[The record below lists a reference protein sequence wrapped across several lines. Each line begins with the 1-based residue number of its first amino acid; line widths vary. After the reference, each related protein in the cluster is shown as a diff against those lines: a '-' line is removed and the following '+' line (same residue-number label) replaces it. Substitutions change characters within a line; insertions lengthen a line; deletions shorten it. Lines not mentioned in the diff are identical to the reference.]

1 MEKLFIKYKP
11 DVIFHA
17 GALKHVTICEEN
29 ISEAIRT
36 NVIATAML
44 ADLAEKFSSSCFVQI
59 STDKAVEPSSVM
71 GLTKKLAEIIIQSKD
86 KLSKNNTR
94 FIFFC

>member
-1 MEKLFIKYKP
+1 MEKEMFFYVLIFEINLKWKTFSTYKP
-11 DVIFHA
+11 DIIFHA

-44 ADLAEKFSSSCFVQI
+44 ANMAEKFSSSCFVQV
-59 STDKAVEPSSVM
+59 STDKAVEPSSV
-71 GLTKKLAEIIIQSKD
+71 GGIYKKNSRKHY
-86 KLSKNNTR
+86 
-94 FIFFC
+94 

>member
-1 MEKLFIKYKP
+1 MQSQFKRSFREVSNKDRYIFLCSNIRNKNEMEKLFYKFRL

-36 NVIATAML
+36 NVLATAML
-44 ADLAEKFSSSCFVQI
+44 AKLAEKFKSTCFVQI
-59 STDKAVEPSSVM
+59 SK
-71 GLTKKLAEIIIQSKD
+71 
-86 KLSKNNTR
+86 
-94 FIFFC
+94 